1 MDFDGYAKKILEK
14 SWGES
19 EMKQTAVIKSLRFVQ
34 LPTTECMF
42 AVSSV
47 VNLPFRPIVPIA
59 EQMDAQGE
67 RVALSMELDDVLGS
81 EGQAH
86 EAQGGDPLLALAGTL
101 ESEAAEAGSEASA
114 VMRETETDQSQEAET
129 ANPLLTMAGTLEC
142 EVTDIGE
149 RHDDYIGDALLEEL
163 RGKDNE

>member
-1 MDFDGYAKKILEK
+1 
-14 SWGES
+14 
-19 EMKQTAVIKSLRFVQ
+19 MKQTAVIKSLRFVQ
-34 LPTTECMF
+34 LPTTECLF

-47 VNLPFRPIVPIA
+47 ANLPFRPIVPIT

-67 RVALSMELDDVLGS
+67 RVVLSVELDDVLGR

-86 EAQGGDPLLALAGTL
+86 DAQGVDPLLALAGTL
-101 ESEAAEAGSEASA
+101 EPEATEAESESSG
-114 VMRETETDQSQEAET
+114 VIRETETDQSQEAET

-142 EVTDIGE
+142 DVPDIGE

-163 RGKDNE
+163 RGNDNE